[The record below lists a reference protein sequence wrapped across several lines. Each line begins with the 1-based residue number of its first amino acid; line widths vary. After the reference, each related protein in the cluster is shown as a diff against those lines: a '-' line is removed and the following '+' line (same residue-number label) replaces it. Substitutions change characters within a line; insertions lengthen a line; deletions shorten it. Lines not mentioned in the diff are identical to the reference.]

1 MKKKLYSMMNPLS
14 FAKQIHTLRQPAFFS
29 RTFSILLFSLFTFV
43 QGHAQTQFQAVFADS
58 GFDLSGYDVHEVSNG
73 YVLCSEVPNIMVTQ
87 NYTHLIK
94 TDLSG
99 NLVWQ
104 KKFEGSYANFKP
116 LSTGGFILLG
126 TTSAG
131 SAVYKLDNNGAVVWS
146 KNYTAGAGMILSYV
160 LETQDSG
167 NQAFLF
173 VGTYFR
179 QLVGGSSTGADFLA
193 IKTDNAGSLL
203 WAHCYGKNTFS
214 VGNNL
219 YDYGATAI
227 EVSSGTTGDPDYLIV
242 GKTDGYNTSSADNL
256 YVVKVDGTNGSKT
269 FDKLYVP
276 LYPPGDPRRVGYV
289 NLGRSIAEDNSGN
302 YAICGRTDNIT
313 TIDGT
318 GAIQWCKN
326 YSSCLFNNI
335 VKDVNNTGYGAGV
348 SYSSGIETVLL
359 KTGFNGA
366 VSWAQNYKG
375 VSSYVTATSDNGYLV
390 GAGAYVSNVSR
401 YGYLLAKTNASGQS
415 GCYETSASVSATNVP
430 AQVINLGGDDVDV
443 ASDINAA
450 TGPGGVSA
458 CLQTFSRNCV
468 TPTTFTYVSGGSFSY
483 TVSET
488 NYPFPPFLSNYN
500 ITGASG
506 SWNTTY
512 DTKWT
517 LIDAGPTYTNV
528 TEISP
533 FQYYSQAQ
541 PGFANFINTPV
552 RTDKTLCVDVT
563 RKSDGCGVR
572 QCNGRN
578 PAYGYNFRTSEENTE
593 SGTTDNATNENWN
606 DIQLSPNPAS
616 GSVLITMPQQAGGRI
631 EILDG
636 NGRVVKTLNN
646 VAVSELVDIS
656 TLQSGMY
663 LVRVSYSGGVKVSK
677 LQVF

>member
-1 MKKKLYSMMNPLS
+1 MMNLLS
-14 FAKQIHTLRQPAFFS
+14 SAKQFHPLRKPAFFS
-29 RTFSILLFSLFTFV
+29 RTFSILLLSLFSFA
-43 QGHAQTQFQAVFADS
+43 QAHAQTQFQAVFADS
-58 GFDLSGYDVHEVSNG
+58 GFDLSAYDVHEVSNG

-87 NYTHLIK
+87 SYTHLIK

-104 KKFEGSYANFKP
+104 KKFEGSWCNFKP
-116 LSTGGFILLG
+116 VSTGGFIMVG
-126 TTSAG
+126 TTIAG
-131 SAVYKLDNNGAVVWS
+131 TSVVYKLDNNGVIVWS
-146 KNYTAGAGMILSYV
+146 KIFTAGAGMILSYV
-160 LETQDSG
+160 IETQDAGS
-167 NQAFLF
+167 QAFLF
-173 VGTYFR
+173 VGSYFR
-179 QLVGGSSTGADFLA
+179 QFVGGSTGSDFLA
-193 IKTDNAGSLL
+193 IKTDNTGSIL
-203 WAHCYGKNTFS
+203 WARCYGRNTFTI
-214 VGNNL
+214 GNNL

-256 YVVKVDGTNGSKT
+256 YVVKVDGTLGIKT

-366 VSWAQNYKG
+366 VSWAKNYDG
-375 VSSYVTATSDNGYLV
+375 VSSYVTATSDYGYLV
-390 GAGAYVSNVSR
+390 GAGVSVSNVSR

-415 GCYETSASVSATNVP
+415 GCYETSESVSATDVP

-443 ASDINAA
+443 ASDISAA
-450 TGPGGVSA
+450 TGLGGVSP
-458 CLQTFSRNCV
+458 CLQTYSRNCT
-468 TPTTFTYVSGGSFSY
+468 TPTTFTYVSGGAFSY
-483 TVSET
+483 SVTEN

-528 TEISP
+528 TEVTP
-533 FQYYSQAQ
+533 YQYFSQAQ

-552 RTDKTLCVDVT
+552 RTDKTLCVDVI

-572 QCNGRN
+572 QCGGRN
-578 PAYGYNFRTSEENTE
+578 PAYGYNFRTSEENTD
-593 SGTTDNATNENWN
+593 GQTTDNPTNASWN

-616 GSVLITMPQQAGGRI
+616 GSVLITMPQQAGGTI
-631 EILDG
+631 EIMDG
-636 NGRVVKTLNN
+636 NGRVVKTLHN
-646 VAVSELVDIS
+646 VSVSELVDIS
-656 TLQSGMY
+656 TLQSGLY

-677 LQVF
+677 LEVY